1 MIKIFPR
8 QGIDPL
14 FKYLDPPLKEESH
27 QTKTASQQYEAGG
40 QNDLKPKTTKSNS
53 SMTSFAEL
61 VNSEDSDTASVVEKL
76 NKEHTSIISSLT
88 SLNRFILENYHKIQY
103 KLTTRGEEVYLGES
117 RDLKPHLC
125 KIFANPFIASQL
137 LVKSI
142 LRYRI

>member
-1 MIKIFPR
+1 MIKIIPR

-14 FKYLDPPLKEESH
+14 FKYLDPPLKEKSH

-61 VNSEDSDTASVVEKL
+61 VNSEDSDAASVVEKL

-88 SLNRFILENYHKIQY
+88 SLNRFILENYHNIQ
-103 KLTTRGEEVYLGES
+103 
-117 RDLKPHLC
+117 
-125 KIFANPFIASQL
+125 
-137 LVKSI
+137 
-142 LRYRI
+142 